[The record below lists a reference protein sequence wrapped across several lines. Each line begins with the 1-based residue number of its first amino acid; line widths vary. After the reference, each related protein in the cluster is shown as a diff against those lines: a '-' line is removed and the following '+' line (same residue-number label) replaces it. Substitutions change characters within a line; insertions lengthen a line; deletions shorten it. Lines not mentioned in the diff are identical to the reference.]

1 MHMKNQRVFTYGMLI
16 LFILAGCSSTPTA
29 SPVPTQVVSTEQMIS
44 PTDTQ
49 TPLPSPVMTETN
61 LPPTATQMPTI
72 QPTDTPAPTELP
84 ATDTITTEP
93 TATNQ
98 PLAFKDAIWV
108 YYIEL
113 DTGGP
118 DGCGDTAVPV
128 SIGLPRTGN
137 VVQDVEAALRNLL
150 SYKRPDFGPLYN
162 PIYLSNITL
171 NSVTF
176 NDSTGILNVNMTGTY
191 VRSKDSCDN
200 TRVKNQMLRTVM
212 QFPQIK
218 GKNLEFNG
226 GSFGDYVA
234 NSK

>member
-1 MHMKNQRVFTYGMLI
+1 MLKKSRTVFISGILI
-16 LFILAGCSSTPTA
+16 SFILVGCSSAPTA
-29 SPVPTQVVSTEQMIS
+29 SPTSTRAINPTQVAQPTATPTLSASPTATETNSPPTATEMPIQQ
-44 PTDTQ
+44 PTDTP
-49 TPLPSPVMTETN
+49 TPTE
-61 LPPTATQMPTI
+61 LPPTATM
-72 QPTDTPAPTELP
+72 TP
-84 ATDTITTEP
+84 EP
-93 TATNQ
+93 TVTPQ
-98 PLAFKDAIWV
+98 PVAFRDAIWV
-108 YYIEL
+108 YYIDL

-137 VVQDVEAALRNLL
+137 VAQDVEAALRNLF

-191 VRSKDSCDN
+191 VHSKDSCDN
-200 TRVKNQMLRTVM
+200 TRVKNQVLRTVM
-212 QFPQIK
+212 QFPQVK

-234 NSK
+234 GSK

>member
-1 MHMKNQRVFTYGMLI
+1 MHMKNHGVFLNGI
-16 LFILAGCSSTPTA
+16 LLLLILAGCSSTPTA
-29 SPVPTQVVSTEQMIS
+29 SPAPTQVVSTEQ
-44 PTDTQ
+44 
-49 TPLPSPVMTETN
+49 L
-61 LPPTATQMPTI
+61 LAPTATQTQLPSPTLMETALPATATQTPTV
-72 QPTDTPAPTELP
+72 QPTDTSVPTELP
-84 ATDTITTEP
+84 ATVTATPEP

-98 PLAFKDAIWV
+98 PLAFNDAIWV

-137 VVQDVEAALRNLL
+137 VAQDVEAALRNLL

-176 NDSTGILNVNMTGTY
+176 NESTGILNVNMTGTY

>member
-1 MHMKNQRVFTYGMLI
+1 MHMKNQWIFIFAILF
-16 LFILAGCSSTPTA
+16 LFILAGCSSTPTSA
-29 SPVPTQVVSTEQMIS
+29 PIPTQEMSTAQVLAPSATHILPPS
-44 PTDTQ
+44 PTT
-49 TPLPSPVMTETN
+49 TETT
-61 LPPTATQMPTI
+61 LPATATQLPTA
-72 QPTDTPAPTELP
+72 QPTDTPAPTAMP
-84 ATDTITTEP
+84 ATDTSTPEP
-93 TATNQ
+93 TVTNQ

-113 DTGGP
+113 GTGGP

-137 VVQDVEAALRNLL
+137 VAQDVEAALRNLL

-171 NSVTF
+171 NSVTY

-200 TRVKNQMLRTVM
+200 TRVKNQMLHTVM
-212 QFPQIK
+212 QFSQIK

-234 NSK
+234 NSR

>member
-1 MHMKNQRVFTYGMLI
+1 MHMKNHRVFINAILL

-29 SPVPTQVVSTEQMIS
+29 SPAPTQVVSTEQLLA
-44 PTDTQ
+44 PTETL
-49 TPLPSPVMTETN
+49 TPLPSPTMTETA
-61 LPPTATQMPTI
+61 LPATATQIPTM
-72 QPTDTPAPTELP
+72 QSTDTPLPTEAL
-84 ATDTITTEP
+84 ATITSTPEP

-98 PLAFKDAIWV
+98 PLAFNDAIWV

-137 VVQDVEAALRNLL
+137 VAQDVETALRNLL

-176 NDSTGILNVNMTGTY
+176 NESTAFLNVNMTGTY

>member
-1 MHMKNQRVFTYGMLI
+1 MHIKNQQVFIFGLLL
-16 LFILAGCSSTPTA
+16 LFILAGCSA
-29 SPVPTQVVSTEQMIS
+29 SPTVSLAPTLPATTVVVVE
-44 PTDTQ
+44 PGATQ
-49 TPLPSPVMTETN
+49 TPVPSPTTTETA
-61 LPPTATQMPTI
+61 LPPTETQIPTA
-72 QPTDTPAPTELP
+72 QPTDTPVPTELP
-84 ATDTITTEP
+84 PTDTETP
-93 TATNQ
+93 APSATSQ

-113 DTGGP
+113 DTGGS

-137 VVQDVEAALRNLL
+137 VAQDVETALRNLL

-176 NDSTGILNVNMTGTY
+176 NESTGYLSVIMTGTY
-191 VRSKDSCDN
+191 VHTKDSCDN

-234 NSK
+234 NSR

>member
-1 MHMKNQRVFTYGMLI
+1 MHIKNQKVFIFGLLL
-16 LFILAGCSSTPTA
+16 LFILAGCSASPTVSPTPTLPA
-29 SPVPTQVVSTEQMIS
+29 TPVVVE
-44 PTDTQ
+44 PGATQ
-49 TPLPSPVMTETN
+49 TPVPSPTATETA
-61 LPPTATQMPTI
+61 LPPTETQIPTA
-72 QPTDTPAPTELP
+72 QPTDTPVPTELP
-84 ATDTITTEP
+84 PTDTDTP
-93 TATNQ
+93 APSATSQ

-113 DTGGP
+113 DTGGS

-137 VVQDVEAALRNLL
+137 VAQDVETALRNLL

-176 NDSTGILNVNMTGTY
+176 NESTGYLSVIMTGTY
-191 VRSKDSCDN
+191 VHTKDSCDN

-234 NSK
+234 NSR